1 MAEFRH
7 SSGTIKTE
15 SEIRADNAHTSFPR
29 GPLSTDILTSL
40 GYESVFPSS
49 QPTPSSVLKLIQR
62 DGVEQNSKKQWVE
75 KWKEVDRHADYQDDD
90 DKTVTKASQDTAY
103 QASLDSNQKEALRN
117 TRKPL
122 LEEAD
127 WQIHKLEDASG
138 DASAWK
144 TYRQALRDITKA
156 SDIYNVTWPTKP
168 T

>member
-29 GPLSTDILTSL
+29 GPLSTDILASL
-40 GYESVFPSS
+40 GYEGVL
-49 QPTPSSVLKLIQR
+49 PTAKPTASSVTKVVQR
-62 DGVEQNSKKQWVE
+62 DGVEQNSNKQWIE
-75 KWKEVDRHADYQDDD
+75 KWKEVDRHADIEGG
-90 DKTVTKASQDTAY
+90 KTKAEQDTAY
-103 QASLDSNQKEALRN
+103 QLALDNDQKDLLRA

-168 T
+168 S

>member
-15 SEIRADNAHTSFPR
+15 SEIRADNPHTSFPK
-29 GPLSTDILTSL
+29 GSLSTDILTSL
-40 GYESVFPSS
+40 GYEGVLATP
-49 QPTPSSVLKLIQR
+49 QPTPSSVTKVIAR

-75 KWKEVDRHADYQDDD
+75 KWKEVDRHADYTDDD
-90 DKTVTKASQDTAY
+90 GKTVTKSTQDTAY
-103 QASLDSNQKEALRN
+103 QTSLDNNQKDVLRA

-127 WQIHKLEDASG
+127 WQIHKLEDAGS
-138 DASAWK
+138 DASAWRSYIQK
-144 TYRQALRDITKA
+144 LREITDA

-168 T
+168 

>member
-29 GPLSTDILTSL
+29 GVFSTDILTSL
-40 GYESVFPSS
+40 GYEGVLATP
-49 QPTPSSVLKLIQR
+49 QPTASSVTKVVLR

-75 KWKEVDRHADYQDDD
+75 KWKEVDRHSDIEGG
-90 DKTVTKASQDTAY
+90 KTKAEQDKEY
-103 QASLDSNQKEALRN
+103 QTSLDNNQKETLRN

-168 T
+168 

>member
-1 MAEFRH
+1 MTEFRH

-29 GPLSTDILTSL
+29 GPLSTDILTFL
-40 GYESVFPSS
+40 GYEGVL
-49 QPTPSSVLKLIQR
+49 PTPKPTASSATKVIQR
-62 DGVEQNSKKQWVE
+62 DGVEQNNNKQWIE
-75 KWKEVDRHADYQDDD
+75 KWKEVDRHADYTDDD
-90 DKTVTKASQDTAY
+90 GKTVTKSTQDTAY
-103 QASLDSNQKEALRN
+103 QTSLDDNQKEALRN

-138 DASAWK
+138 DASAWRS
-144 TYRQALRDITKA
+144 YRQKLREITDG
-156 SDIYNVTWPTKP
+156 DIYNVTWPTKP

>member
-40 GYESVFPSS
+40 GYQGVL
-49 QPTPSSVLKLIQR
+49 PTPKPIASSATKVVER
-62 DGVEQNSKKQWVE
+62 DGVEQNSKNQWVE
-75 KWKEVDRHADYQDDD
+75 KWKEVDRHADYKDDD
-90 DKTVTKASQDTAY
+90 GKTITKAEQDTAY
-103 QASLDSNQKEALRN
+103 QTALDNDQKEGLRA

-127 WQIHKLEDASG
+127 WQIHKLEDGGG

-168 T
+168 S

>member
-40 GYESVFPSS
+40 GYEGVL
-49 QPTPSSVLKLIQR
+49 PTAKPTASSVTKMITR
-62 DGVEQNSKKQWVE
+62 DGVEQNSNKQWVE
-75 KWKEVDRHADYQDDD
+75 KWKEVDRHSDYTDDD
-90 DKTVTKASQDTAY
+90 GKTVTKSTQDTAY
-103 QASLDSNQKEALRN
+103 QTSLDNNQKETLRN

-168 T
+168 S

>member
-29 GPLSTDILTSL
+29 GPLSVEALTSL
-40 GYESVFPSS
+40 GYESVLATP
-49 QPTPSSVLKLIQR
+49 QPTVSSATKIIER
-62 DGVEQNSKKQWVE
+62 DGVEQNSKKQWIE
-75 KWKEVDRHADYQDDD
+75 KWKEVDRFANIDGGA
-90 DKTVTKASQDTAY
+90 TKAEQDTAY
-103 QASLDSNQKEALRN
+103 QTSLDNKQKEVLRT

-127 WQIHKLEDASG
+127 WQIHKLEDSG
-138 DASAWK
+138 GDVSAW
-144 TYRQALRDITKA
+144 TVYRTKLRDITKA

-168 T
+168 S